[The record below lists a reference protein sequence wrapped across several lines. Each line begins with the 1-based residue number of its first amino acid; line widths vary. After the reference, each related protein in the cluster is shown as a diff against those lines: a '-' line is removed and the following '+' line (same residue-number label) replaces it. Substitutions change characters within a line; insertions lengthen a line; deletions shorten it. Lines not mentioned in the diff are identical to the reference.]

1 MIKFM
6 GGRSLKKIYPR
17 LSSIKLD
24 GGLIDKLDGWAGV
37 RAIPLRVKWSF
48 NAFSIRAFPDSVS
61 TESGASM
68 LPTPAEHG

>member
-6 GGRSLKKIYPR
+6 GGRSHKKIYPR
-17 LSSIKLD
+17 RSSIKLD
-24 GGLIDKLDGWAGV
+24 GGLIVKHDGRAGV

-48 NAFSIRAFPDSVS
+48 DAFRIRAFPDSVS

-68 LPTPAEHG
+68 RPTPAEHG